1 MANNNQKNTI
11 QESIQESRRY
21 SKAKWTMSTTHTFC
35 DICIQAIQKG
45 MRPST
50 HFTVEGWQFVVSNFQ
65 RITSLTYDKGKL
77 KNKWDLLKTEWKL
90 WKELI
95 GKETGLGW
103 DPRLEMIDASTDWWD
118 DKIKINKEYAKFR
131 KKGLEPDLVTKNDV
145 MFGSTVA
152 TGEFSWT
159 PSSNCNVPLVSHPNS
174 TDENVVDLNDSEDDA
189 FEKSVEMF
197 LNEDDDM
204 SDGATT
210 LGKRQRKG
218 KGKLESQ
225 CNASE
230 NKPKKGKIQ
239 KGGVAAKL
247 RSDISK
253 LVASVEK
260 KTTSEDGYTIKDAMD
275 DLHNIPDIE
284 KGQ

>member
-1 MANNNQKNTI
+1 
-11 QESIQESRRY
+11 
-21 SKAKWTMSTTHTFC
+21 
-35 DICIQAIQKG
+35 

-159 PSSNCNVPLVSHPNS
+159 PSSNCNVPL
-174 TDENVVDLNDSEDDA
+174 
-189 FEKSVEMF
+189 SVEMF

-284 KGQ
+284 KGSDLYFFAVSMFEHKAKRELWKHLETADAKVGWLKYQKQGDSVNDKN